1 MSKIKKELLQ
11 QGHGPG
17 RGVGARVGTGRPHTG
32 GRVKGVSKVK
42 GPKNLTE
49 RKEAIASQIELAE
62 YTGLTPLEFM
72 LNTMRN
78 GKLDIT
84 TRLQAARD
92 AAPYVHAKLQ
102 SIMIKG
108 NPNEPVSTVSLTP
121 AQYRDIVTK
130 ALQTI

>member
-1 MSKIKKELLQ
+1 MSLPKDRPAKAIK
-11 QGHGPG
+11 
-17 RGVGARVGTGRPHTG
+17 GARVGTGGARPHLGKG
-32 GRVKGVSKVK
+32 GTRGKGQYNDPDLHV
-42 GPKNLTE
+42 G
-49 RKEAIASQIELAE
+49 RKRDKKIEAQVELAE

-78 GKLDIT
+78 PKLDIT

-102 SIMIKG
+102 SITVKG
-108 NPNEPVSTVSLTP
+108 DPNAPMATTELTP

-130 ALQTI
+130 ALSSI